1 MAAEKVNI
9 LIVEDESI
17 VALDLASGLEKD
29 GYQIAGI
36 ADNAEEAQQLF
47 SENDIDIV
55 LMDVNIMGDKDGI
68 DTAAAIL
75 KQKAVPII
83 YLTAFTDAATI
94 DRIKQTHPAAFLS
107 KPYNLTNVRIAI
119 DLAVNNFAVSREQQ
133 ATGKIIPLDKNS
145 NRSSAA
151 AEREMILRMNDHIF
165 VKNNYVFVKL
175 KLNDLLYIEAENNYT
190 SLVTADKKFL
200 LRLSLSQLLDKINY
214 KPLVRIHRSYAVN
227 INAIQSFNEQEV
239 EINQQQLP
247 IGRNYKEEF
256 LRNFDF
262 R

>member
-1 MAAEKVNI
+1 MPAEKINI

-17 VALDLASGLEKD
+17 VALDLANGLERD
-29 GYQIAGI
+29 GYNITGI

-47 SENDIDIV
+47 NNNEVDIV
-55 LMDVNIMGDKDGI
+55 LMDVNIIGDKDGI
-68 DTAAAIL
+68 DTAIEIL

-83 YLTAFTDAATI
+83 YLTAFTDTATI

-133 ATGKIIPLDKNS
+133 TGKIIQLDKN
-145 NRSSAA
+145 NERNVSSP
-151 AEREMILRMNDHIF
+151 ERELILRMNDHIF
-165 VKNNYVFVKL
+165 VKSNYAFVKL
-175 KLNDLLYIEAENNYT
+175 KLCELLYVEADNNYI
-190 SLVTADKKFL
+190 SIVSAEKKFL
-200 LRLSLSQLLDKINY
+200 LRLSLNQLLDKINY
-214 KPLVRIHRSYAVN
+214 KSLVRIHRSYAVN

-239 EINQQQLP
+239 EINQQHLP

-256 LRNFDF
+256 LKHFDF